1 LKSIFRAD
9 WQKVWREFWS
19 LNVFYSNKLE
29 QLMSLETVS
38 VTKTS
43 SLETTA
49 YAWSLTAVTAW
60 GVNAV
65 LLKFLTGVLPLQAL
79 NGVRMAVA
87 SIALLSITALS
98 RRKTTFIPK
107 LELKEWLLIAVVGVL
122 GTSLYQMFFSS
133 GIKLSSASFSALVS
147 STSPIW
153 VGLIGIFFG
162 VKLTRNQLIGSA
174 VAIVGVLLLTRE
186 SLNLG
191 VNVLGVVLLLG
202 SQIVWA
208 LYTLASKPLMTK
220 LAPLEFTGF
229 TFALGSLPY
238 LLYAI
243 PVFFTPA
250 ISSIPS
256 QYWLGACGTAFLA
269 QVLGFVGWF
278 TGANILGAAR
288 VSVMLN
294 ITPVIGVLLAA
305 LVLHEKL
312 TLLEG
317 VAALVI
323 LFGVYLANRKEQLA
337 KPQLAN

>member
-1 LKSIFRAD
+1 MSFENALTSKS
-9 WQKVWREFWS
+9 
-19 LNVFYSNKLE
+19 
-29 QLMSLETVS
+29 
-38 VTKTS
+38 S
-43 SLETTA
+43 SLENSA

-87 SIALLSITALS
+87 SVALLSITAFI
-98 RRKTTFIPK
+98 RRKTTFLPK
-107 LELKEWLLIAVVGVL
+107 LETREWLLIALVGVL
-122 GTSLYQMFFSS
+122 GTTLYQLLFSS

-153 VGLIGIFFG
+153 VGLIGSFFG
-162 VKLTRNQLIGSA
+162 VKLTQNQLIGSG
-174 VAIVGVLLLTRE
+174 VAILGVLLLTRE

-191 VNVLGVVLLLG
+191 VDFLGVLLLLG
-202 SQIVWA
+202 SQVAWA
-208 LYTLASKPLMTK
+208 FYTLASKPLMTK

-250 ISSIPS
+250 VSNIPT
-256 QYWLGACGTAFLA
+256 QYWLGACGTALLA

-294 ITPVIGVLLAA
+294 ITPVVGVLLAA

-312 TLLEG
+312 TVIEG

-323 LFGVYLANRKEQLA
+323 LFGVYLANRKEQFVA
-337 KPQLAN
+337 RA